1 MVMSVVSGILWSALA
16 VYVIVSG
23 PQREYMT
30 LLRSEDELSTRE
42 QLDAVASVL
51 QAVAIGILCF
61 TGWLFLL
68 YGHTWISV
76 AMGMAVLVFP
86 GASLIR
92 RSVGRM
98 LSALSL
104 TVVAMPSSASSQHY
118 VHAELSVAFASPTN
132 YGLLSGMAFGQ
143 EGELYVLD
151 TNEYRMYS
159 FSPTGEIRG
168 VWGRQGSGP
177 NEFGVPT
184 AVAVSSGNGEVVVL
198 DAQRQGSH
206 VMLPPERAR
215 FVRMNDSRTPFH
227 LDITFDSRNE
237 LVSLSRDLR
246 LSGRL
251 TRVVRWG
258 DEPRAIWSREEVA
271 ADVVPLDE
279 QAAVVMVPLG
289 GDTIVVVDGSGY
301 ELQAIDART
310 GETLYCLGRSVK
322 KRGGD
327 EDHVIDNAFRGPG
340 GIWVQRG
347 PGLRDG
353 LEDREG
359 DDGRTVLFD
368 VIDEQAG
375 YVGTVD
381 LGMDSFLP
389 LTGDA
394 GRIGGVVV
402 DGSTGGMGV
411 SVYNVVLG
419 DSERGER
426 GVGEA
431 RRECG
436 RGS

>member
-1 MVMSVVSGILWSALA
+1 MVMSIVSGILWSALA
-16 VYVIVSG
+16 AYMIVAG
-23 PQREYMT
+23 PRREYMT
-30 LLRSEDELSTRE
+30 LLRSEDDLSTRE
-42 QLDAVASVL
+42 QLDAITSVL

-68 YGHTWISV
+68 YDHTWISV
-76 AMGMAVLVFP
+76 AMGVAVLVFP
-86 GASLIR
+86 GASIIR

-104 TVVAMPSSASSQHY
+104 VVFMPSSASSQHY
-118 VHAELSVAFASPTN
+118 VHAELSVAFASPTS

-184 AVAVSSGNGEVVVL
+184 AVAVSSDNGEVVVL
-198 DAQRQGSH
+198 DAQRQGAH

-227 LDITFDSRNE
+227 LDIAFDSRNE

-258 DEPRAIWSREEVA
+258 DEPRAIWSREEAA

-279 QAAVVMVPLG
+279 QAAVVMVPLS

-301 ELQAIDART
+301 ELEAINALT

-322 KRGGD
+322 KGGGD
-327 EDHVIDNAFRGPG
+327 EDHVIDNAFKGPG

-347 PGLRDG
+347 SGLRDG

-359 DDGRTVLFD
+359 SDGRAVLFD

-394 GRIGGVVV
+394 ERIGGVVV

-419 DSERGER
+419 GSDRGGR
-426 GVGEA
+426 GAGEG

-436 RGS
+436 RKS